1 MTHPSRRSFLKH
13 SGTTLAGLT
22 LSGLSTAPAILA
34 ARNPNGKLSLACVGV
49 GGKGWSDMLELAP
62 GNEIAAICDNHED
75 RLARAKAQ
83 FPGAKAYTD
92 WRQLLEQKGIDG
104 VMVTT
109 PDHTHAPVTAT
120 AMRLGLH
127 CYTQKPLTHTIHEAR
142 VLAAIAEETGVITQM
157 GIQHHATKRL
167 KIAIHA
173 LREDKVIGRVREVHA
188 WTDRPGTYWKQGL
201 DRPAPGG
208 NPPST
213 VHWDQWLGTAP
224 ERPWVDKT
232 YHPFHWRG
240 WWDFGTGV
248 AGDMGCHILDP
259 IVNSLRLGAPT
270 KVKAEGPPPHAE
282 SGPAWAEILYTFPGT
297 DLTTETLTLRWYEA
311 GRQPDPALFQAPADW
326 KGSLNGILFIGEKGN
341 LFVGFPE
348 MPELFPRAN
357 FASY

>member
-1 MTHPSRRSFLKH
+1 MNGESSSSSWSSANPTQEGIVTDPCLSHDAGMTHPSRRSFLKH
-13 SGTTLAGLT
+13 SGNTLAGLT

-62 GNEIAAICDNHED
+62 GNEIAAICYIDED

-173 LREDKVIGRVREVHA
+173 LREDKVICRVREVHA

-224 ERPWVDKT
+224 
-232 YHPFHWRG
+232 
-240 WWDFGTGV
+240 
-248 AGDMGCHILDP
+248 
-259 IVNSLRLGAPT
+259 
-270 KVKAEGPPPHAE
+270 
-282 SGPAWAEILYTFPGT
+282 
-297 DLTTETLTLRWYEA
+297 
-311 GRQPDPALFQAPADW
+311 
-326 KGSLNGILFIGEKGN
+326 
-341 LFVGFPE
+341 
-348 MPELFPRAN
+348 
-357 FASY
+357 